1 MDNPEAPPGIES
13 KAEEEIS
20 RHRKLVERIAQFDEP
35 PENLDFTISG
45 KDCEYKVHS
54 SVICSRSRFFD
65 RAVKGRFVESTSKRI
80 HLPEEDAD
88 TLELLISI
96 LYGFESSY
104 SAELWP
110 EAHADIKIL
119 LDGIDQSTQRIIPP
133 EASTLAIEG
142 ALDTPKKNTG
152 LRLLRLYA
160 LVDRFDIFWLQE
172 WAKEMVLLWVK
183 TNPRS
188 DSFVEVIRAVYRCE
202 TGNYSEFVDEIF
214 ALVLDNV
221 DILIENDEFYEV
233 VAENGELG
241 AELLRHVLSTNKI
254 VHSALDMNSSLTEL
268 QSIGGEKLVYETA
281 KLQLKI
287 HHSLAEFPG
296 LARGST

>member
-1 MDNPEAPPGIES
+1 M
-13 KAEEEIS
+13 
-20 RHRKLVERIAQFDEP
+20 
-35 PENLDFTISG
+35 
-45 KDCEYKVHS
+45 
-54 SVICSRSRFFD
+54 
-65 RAVKGRFVESTSKRI
+65 
-80 HLPEEDAD
+80 
-88 TLELLISI
+88 
-96 LYGFESSY
+96 
-104 SAELWP
+104 
-110 EAHADIKIL
+110 

-142 ALDTPKKNTG
+142 ALDSPKKNTG

-296 LARGST
+296 LARRST

>member
-13 KAEEEIS
+13 KGEEEIS

-142 ALDTPKKNTG
+142 ALDSPKKNTG

-268 QSIGGEKLVYETA
+268 QSIGGEN
-281 KLQLKI
+281 
-287 HHSLAEFPG
+287 LAEFPG
-296 LARGST
+296 LARRST